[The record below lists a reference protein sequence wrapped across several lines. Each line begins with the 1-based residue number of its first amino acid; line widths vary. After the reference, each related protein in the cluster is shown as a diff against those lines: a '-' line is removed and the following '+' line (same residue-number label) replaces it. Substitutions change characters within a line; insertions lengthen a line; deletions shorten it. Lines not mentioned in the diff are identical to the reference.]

1 MEHRVIRD
9 ILASLRR
16 LVRALGRSD
25 FGRWWEDATYRVYV
39 LEAGHV
45 AIGAC
50 LGAVARETW
59 PWVLTGLAVAVWAV
73 VQGRQWWSER
83 DLPAQGWRLADLRG
97 DTLVVGG
104 AFLAVVWLPLWL
116 AGPLA
121 LAGGVVRASLRDAD
135 QWRRAEGDEWS
146 WM

>member
-1 MEHRVIRD
+1 MRNI
-9 ILASLRR
+9 IASLRR

-25 FGRWWEDATYRVYV
+25 AGGFLKDPTFLLYQQ
-39 LEAGHV
+39 EAAHV
-45 AIGAC
+45 GVALSAGVA
-50 LGAVARETW
+50 ARETW

-73 VQGRQWWSER
+73 VQGRQWWAER
-83 DLPAQGWRLADLRG
+83 DLPAQGWRIADLRG

-121 LAGGVVRASLRDAD
+121 LAAGVTRAALRDAD
-135 QWRRAEGDEWS
+135 QHRLAEGDEWS